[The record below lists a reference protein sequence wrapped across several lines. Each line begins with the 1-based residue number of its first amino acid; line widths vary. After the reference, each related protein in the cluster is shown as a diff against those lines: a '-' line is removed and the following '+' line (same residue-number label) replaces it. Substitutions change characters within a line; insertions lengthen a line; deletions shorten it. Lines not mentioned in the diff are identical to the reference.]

1 MQVGPLILYSGFV
14 GALTGL
20 VAALIALGLSL
31 VQNVV
36 LGWVLGYQPPGLP
49 GEGGLAQVFTGP
61 RLWFLALLPALI
73 FALATVVGTGHGLG
87 WFLSMYR
94 IERRARFLEH
104 LRSSLA
110 AVLQLGSGS
119 PLGREGPMATMGLWI
134 GAAVGRRFPMGGSG
148 RYLPFAG
155 MAAGFAAAFH
165 APLAAA
171 LLASEIVFRGL
182 ALEVSALAP
191 ALIGAL
197 AGFSVYGAILGYG
210 PIFEI
215 QVGTVPW
222 TSLVFGLAV
231 GLLCAGVGALWLEGS
246 YWLRFLV
253 RRLPYVYRH
262 LLLGLLVGAVVLAFP
277 AALGNAMPWVQ
288 LGLSPILE
296 LRFLAV
302 LFLVQLILL
311 VAAGGVRGYGGYF
324 GPALALGGLVGII
337 ASRITP
343 GFAPPAEAAAL
354 AGMAGLLAGIAR
366 APFASVVL
374 ACEIGGYSVLPVAL
388 PAAFAA
394 YALTN
399 PTRMP
404 DQVAILEDKGEAA
417 APPPESA
424 PRSEPPPE
432 SQAAPGSP

>member
-20 VAALIALGLSL
+20 VAALIASGLSL

-61 RLWFLALLPALI
+61 RLWFLALLPVLI

-210 PIFEI
+210 PIFDI

-262 LLLGLLVGAVVLAFP
+262 LLLGLLIGAVVLAFP
-277 AALGNAMPWVQ
+277 AALGNALPWVQ
-288 LGLSPILE
+288 LGLSPILD

-324 GPALALGGLVGII
+324 GPALA
-337 ASRITP
+337 
-343 GFAPPAEAAAL
+343 
-354 AGMAGLLAGIAR
+354 GMAGLLAGIAR
-366 APFASVVL
+366 APFAAVVL

-399 PTRMP
+399 PTRIP